1 MSSLNPEVLLLK
13 STGLTER
20 FNAALQHLSHNAL
33 NELFLTKIGSV
44 SEIGKNWREASI
56 ALSNHCVEQFV
67 QVRERGGVLINM
79 ALFKSLLQLDRIQD
93 CASNDHPL
101 AKQYLSLL
109 PGYKKTHTITDAG
122 QGFHDYAQGYLVS
135 ILDELVE
142 DMKLNHTDPAM
153 FRTAKVGDVLLEGN
167 GFNVKTSKS
176 LSTYVEYS
184 DGNNAVMI
192 IHDVREGQF
201 LLVERY
207 NPIDGVFTLEFP
219 RASGHG
225 EITADSHAATALRD
239 QTGLSLRDLEKIGEL
254 RPDSHMLKGVTD
266 VFYGNFDLE
275 ENHSPLV
282 PYVRSLKR
290 ITEVGLYQAALEKR
304 ITCALTLSAISI
316 WHAYEDV
323 RKKRVANSKRVRTP
337 AKLADGAVEPETDSE
352 VDADEE

>member
-20 FNAALQHLSHNAL
+20 FNAALQHLSSKAL
-33 NELFLTKIGSV
+33 NELFLIKIGSV

-56 ALSNHCVEQFV
+56 ALSNLCVDQFV
-67 QVRERGGVLINM
+67 AVRERGGVVINL
-79 ALFKSLLQLDRIQD
+79 ALVKSLLQIDAVQK
-93 CASNDHPL
+93 AGANEHTL
-101 AKQYLSLL
+101 AKHYLSLL
-109 PGYKKTHTITDAG
+109 PGYKKTGTVSDAG
-122 QGFHDYAQGYLVS
+122 LGFHEYAQSYLVS

-153 FRTAKVGDVLLEGN
+153 FRTAQVGDVLLEGN
-167 GFNVKTSKS
+167 GFEVKTSRH
-176 LSTYVEYS
+176 LSSYVEYT
-184 DGNNAVMI
+184 DGNNAVMV

-225 EITADSHAATALRD
+225 EITPDSHAATALRD
-239 QTGLSLRDLEKIGEL
+239 QTGLPLRDLEKIGEL

-275 ENHSPLV
+275 ENHAPLI
-282 PYVRSLKR
+282 PSVRSLKR
-290 ITEVGLYQAALEKR
+290 ITEDGLYQAALEKR
-304 ITCALTLSAISI
+304 ITCALTLSAISV
-316 WHAYEDV
+316 WHAYESV

-337 AKLADGAVEPETDSE
+337 AKVAEEE
-352 VDADEE
+352 VDAEADEE